1 LDFAAFLEDCLDVV
15 SFAKNYLAVH
25 FKLDYINAAGDIANY
40 SFQEKFFGVI
50 LHMLVLS
57 HHKSRRGA

>member
-1 LDFAAFLEDCLDVV
+1 MDQFSVRVVEDEVQEGLFRVPV
-15 SFAKNYLAVH
+15 P
-25 FKLDYINAAGDIANY
+25 NY

-50 LHMLVLS
+50 LHMLVLN